1 MRCVPDTIAAR
12 FALANVLGLV
22 VFEIVWLGFLWF
34 QGAASERTEHMLP
47 ARIGDV
53 TQLAETIPPADRSD
67 ILSRLDV
74 GIQRTP
80 AAVEPETGPSTYA
93 LRWRISAAVAD
104 HAIVVGK
111 RIRAGQSS
119 ARADAE
125 PVAVRPPAEALLI
138 QVALSDGNWLQ
149 FKVSDREFELFPLR
163 RLASASGLFLLIIA
177 VVSIWTA
184 RRLAAPI
191 SDFGRAAERLGVDS
205 DAPPLAERGPREL
218 RGALRAFN
226 QMQQRLRRFVEHRTQ
241 MLAAMSHDLKTPLT
255 RLRLRAEFVEDEEQ
269 QRKMLA
275 DLDAMSAMIESTL
288 IFARDDS
295 RREPRLLVD
304 LRALVENVCDNAI
317 DAGGKVTFAAP
328 RALNVTCRP
337 TAVLRAIANLLD
349 NAIKYGD
356 SARVDL
362 SREAERVVIT
372 IDDAGPGI
380 PAEEHENVFAPFY
393 RLEPSRNPDTGG
405 VGLGLAVAR
414 TIMREHG
421 GDVTLSN
428 RPTKGLRV
436 RVELPVLIGDNTK
449 MRSPSTIPGT
459 SAESRLLERR
469 GWKAIL
475 AFRAT
480 GSH

>member
-1 MRCVPDTIAAR
+1 
-12 FALANVLGLV
+12 
-22 VFEIVWLGFLWF
+22 
-34 QGAASERTEHMLP
+34 
-47 ARIGDV
+47 
-53 TQLAETIPPADRSD
+53 
-67 ILSRLDV
+67 
-74 GIQRTP
+74 
-80 AAVEPETGPSTYA
+80 
-93 LRWRISAAVAD
+93 
-104 HAIVVGK
+104 
-111 RIRAGQSS
+111 
-119 ARADAE
+119 
-125 PVAVRPPAEALLI
+125 
-138 QVALSDGNWLQ
+138 
-149 FKVSDREFELFPLR
+149 
-163 RLASASGLFLLIIA
+163 
-177 VVSIWTA
+177 
-184 RRLAAPI
+184 
-191 SDFGRAAERLGVDS
+191 
-205 DAPPLAERGPREL
+205 
-218 RGALRAFN
+218 
-226 QMQQRLRRFVEHRTQ
+226 
-241 MLAAMSHDLKTPLT
+241 
-255 RLRLRAEFVEDEEQ
+255 
-269 QRKMLA
+269 
-275 DLDAMSAMIESTL
+275 
-288 IFARDDS
+288 
-295 RREPRLLVD
+295 
-304 LRALVENVCDNAI
+304 
-317 DAGGKVTFAAP
+317 
-328 RALNVTCRP
+328 
-337 TAVLRAIANLLD
+337 LLD